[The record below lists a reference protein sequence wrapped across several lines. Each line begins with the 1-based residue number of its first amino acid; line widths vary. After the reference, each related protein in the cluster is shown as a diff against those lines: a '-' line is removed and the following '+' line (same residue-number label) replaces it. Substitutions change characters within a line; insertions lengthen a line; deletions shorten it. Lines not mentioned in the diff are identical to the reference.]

1 MSKEKHRVQ
10 IKELTVHYRYRSEP
24 AELAARPRF
33 SCPRDA
39 TQYLEGILSRE
50 SVEVFLILCLTTKH
64 SPIAYHE
71 LSRGTLDATLVHP
84 REVFKVAFLA
94 NAACL
99 ILGHNH
105 PSRDPTPSAE
115 DLSLTKTLVEAGS
128 LLGVKIIDH
137 IIIGRDGR
145 YHSFRERGLLE

>member
-1 MSKEKHRVQ
+1 MR
-10 IKELTVHYRYRSEP
+10 IKELTVRYRDRSEP
-24 AELAARPRF
+24 GELAARPRF

-39 TQYLEGILSRE
+39 AQYLEGILSDE

-71 LSRGTLDATLVHP
+71 LSRGTLDAALVHP

-99 ILGHNH
+99 ILAHNH
-105 PSRDPTPSAE
+105 PSGDPTPSSE
-115 DLSLTKTLVEAGS
+115 DLTLTKTLAEAGN

-137 IIIGRDGR
+137 IIIGRDGG
-145 YHSFRERGLLE
+145 YHSFRERGLLD

>member
-1 MSKEKHRVQ
+1 MR

-24 AELAARPRF
+24 DDLAARPRF

-39 TQYLEGILSRE
+39 AQYLEGILSHE

-71 LSRGTLDATLVHP
+71 VSRGTLDATLVHP
-84 REVFKVAFLA
+84 REIFKVAFLA

-99 ILGHNH
+99 ILAHNH
-105 PSRDPTPSAE
+105 PSGDPTPSSE
-115 DLSLTKTLVEAGS
+115 DLTLTKTLAEAGS

-145 YHSFRERGLLE
+145 YHSFRERGLLD

>member
-1 MSKEKHRVQ
+1 M
-10 IKELTVHYRYRSEP
+10 
-24 AELAARPRF
+24 
-33 SCPRDA
+33 
-39 TQYLEGILSRE
+39 EGILSDE

-71 LSRGTLDATLVHP
+71 LSRGTLDAALVHP

-99 ILGHNH
+99 ILAHNH
-105 PSRDPTPSAE
+105 PSGDPTPSSE
-115 DLSLTKTLVEAGS
+115 DLTLTKTLAEAGN

-137 IIIGRDGR
+137 IIIGRDGG
-145 YHSFRERGLLE
+145 YHSFRERGLLD